1 MTGRAYAAI
10 FNLMVEYTTTEH
22 LDRVF
27 SALSHPT
34 RRAIVARLAGG
45 VATVTEIAEPFDMSL
60 NAVSKH
66 LMVLEDAGLLA
77 REVVG
82 REHRCA
88 LNAAP
93 LAEASEWVE
102 HYRRFWE
109 TQLDS
114 LEEFLVHKNEEV
126 KDGGADD
133 DVA

>member
-1 MTGRAYAAI
+1 
-10 FNLMVEYTTTEH
+10 MVEHTEQ

-34 RRAIVARLAGG
+34 RRAIVARLAVG

-66 LMVLEDAGLLA
+66 LMVLEGAGLLA

-102 HYRRFWE
+102 HYRKFWE
-109 TQLDS
+109 TQLES
-114 LEEFLVHKNEEV
+114 LEEFLVQK
-126 KDGGADD
+126 KRR
-133 DVA
+133 

>member
-1 MTGRAYAAI
+1 
-10 FNLMVEYTTTEH
+10 MVEHTEQ

-27 SALSHPT
+27 SALSHPA

-45 VATVTEIAEPFDMSL
+45 VATVSEIAEPFDMSL

-102 HYRRFWE
+102 HYRKFWE
-109 TQLDS
+109 AQLES
-114 LEEFLVHKNEEV
+114 LEEFLVQK
-126 KDGGADD
+126 KRR
-133 DVA
+133 